1 MTVQNLKIVEMPDN
15 RRELERNLSL
25 LLEKKVNVANFKM
38 LNAAEKARYAPN
50 GRMNLRTI
58 TQSIVLTA
66 NTAARILE
74 EKNNNSED

>member
-1 MTVQNLKIVEMPDN
+1 MPDN

-25 LLEKKVNVANFKM
+25 LLEKQVNVTNFKM

-58 TQSIVLTA
+58 TQSIALAA
-66 NTAARILE
+66 NTTARMAE
-74 EKNNNSED
+74 EKDNNKEDL